1 MTGDWISPGNGKT
14 LPPADVVAE
23 AAKASVVLLGEQH
36 DRLDHHLWQLHVA
49 QGIHGLR
56 KDIVMGFEMFP
67 ARLDCVLNAW
77 VAGELEEAAFLEK
90 VEWGQVWG
98 FDSDLYMPLFRFC
111 RDNQV
116 PMIGLNCRRGLVREV
131 GRDGWDNVP
140 ADNREG
146 LSRAV
151 AATEAYRQYLYEVT
165 GGHREDRKARSAAD
179 PVFDSFVRA
188 QQTWDR
194 AFACRIA
201 DAVQKPESPLVIG
214 IIGRGHLEF
223 RHGTP
228 FQLADLGVPDTVVLL
243 PTDEQDHVR
252 ENIAD
257 AVYRLSASGY
267 EYADGHGF
275 QSQRVDVQRP

>member
-1 MTGDWISPGNGKT
+1 MTGDWISPDGGTT
-14 LPPADVVAE
+14 LLPADVVAM

-36 DRLDHHLWQLHVA
+36 DRLDHHLWQLQVA
-49 QGIHGLR
+49 EGIHGLR
-56 KDIVMGFEMFP
+56 KDMVMGFEMFP

-77 VAGELEEAAFLEK
+77 VAGELDEAAFLERA
-90 VEWGQVWG
+90 EWGQVWG

-111 RDNQV
+111 RDHQV

-131 GRDGWDNVP
+131 GRNGWDNV
-140 ADNREG
+140 AIDDREG
-146 LSRAV
+146 LSCAL
-151 AATEAYRQYLYEVT
+151 AATEGYRQYLYEVT
-165 GGHREDRKARSAAD
+165 GGYREDRKARSASD
-179 PVFDSFVRA
+179 PVFDGFVRA

-201 DAVQKPESPLVIG
+201 DAVKRPGLPLVIG

-243 PTDEQDHVR
+243 PGDEQDHVR
-252 ENIAD
+252 KDIAD

-267 EYADGHGF
+267 EHANG
-275 QSQRVDVQRP
+275 QSFPEPAN